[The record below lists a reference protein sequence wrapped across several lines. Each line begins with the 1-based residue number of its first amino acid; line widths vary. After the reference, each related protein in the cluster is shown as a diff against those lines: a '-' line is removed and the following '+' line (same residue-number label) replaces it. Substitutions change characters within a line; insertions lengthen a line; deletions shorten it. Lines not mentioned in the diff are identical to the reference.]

1 MIQGKKLTKQSVPKV
16 NQKRMDYS
24 KKTVVELKELCKEK
38 KIKGY
43 STKKKDDLI
52 KLLQT
57 SDSTESTD
65 IISHVFETPKEAK
78 VTRLNYIGSKFQL
91 LDWLTEHIK
100 EKSKITA
107 EDFKDKTVCDLF
119 GGTGIVSYH
128 FRKQQANVISNDAE
142 LYSYI
147 ITYAFT
153 CSTYNESVKII
164 LQDLQKELDD
174 KKYEDYVGYITE
186 NYSPY
191 DKCERKFFTIENAK
205 KIDYVRKCLEEY
217 EDLSE
222 KDYNFVLASILI
234 SADAVSNVPAVYGC
248 YLKNFKE
255 KAKKPFT
262 LKPIHTNETPASK
275 ESKTHCG
282 DVLDSDFLSSFES
295 DIVYLDPPYNERQ
308 YSKNYFPLNM
318 IAKNPSDLDSEPALK
333 GKTGIPT
340 DCFLSSFCK
349 KGKPVEDAF
358 EKLFKELKTK
368 FIFLSYNSE
377 SLVSKEKM
385 LELMGKYGTPTVI
398 EKEYKR
404 FKSFEYNKDIL
415 INEYL
420 FCLEKS

>member
-1 MIQGKKLTKQSVPKV
+1 
-16 NQKRMDYS
+16 MDYS

-38 KIKGY
+38 NLKGY

-52 KLLQT
+52 KLLET
-57 SDSTESTD
+57 NSTETNSTD
-65 IISHVFETPKEAK
+65 TTISHVFESPKDPK
-78 VTRLNYIGSKFQL
+78 VTRLNYIGSKYQL
-91 LDWLTEHIK
+91 LDWLTDNMK
-100 EKSKITA
+100 EKVKI
-107 EDFKDKTVCDLF
+107 EDFKEKTICDLF
-119 GGTGIVSYH
+119 GGTGIISYH
-128 FRKQQANVISNDAE
+128 FRKQYANVISNDAE

-153 CSTYNESVKII
+153 CSTYNETVKII
-164 LQDLQKELDD
+164 LQDLQKELDE
-174 KKYEDYVGYITE
+174 KEYEDHVGYITT

-191 DKCERKFFTIENAK
+191 DKCERKFFTVDNAK
-205 KIDYVRKCLEEY
+205 RIDYVRECLEEY

-222 KDYNFVLASILI
+222 EDYNFVLASILI

-248 YLKNFKE
+248 YLKNFKD

-262 LKPIHTNETPASK
+262 LKPIHTNNKPPTK
-275 ESKTHCG
+275 DSKTYHS
-282 DVLDSDFLSSFES
+282 DVLDSDFLSMFES

-318 IAKNPSDLDSEPALK
+318 IAKKPSDLESEPELK

-340 DCFLSSFCK
+340 DCFISPFCK
-349 KGKPVEDAF
+349 KGKTVEEAF

-385 LELMGKYGTPTVI
+385 LEIMGKYGTPTVI

-404 FKSFEYNKDIL
+404 FKSFEYNKDVSIK
-415 INEYL
+415 EYL
-420 FCLEKS
+420 FCLEK

>member
-1 MIQGKKLTKQSVPKV
+1 
-16 NQKRMDYS
+16 MDYN
-24 KKTVVELKELCKEK
+24 KKTVTELKELCKEK
-38 KIKGY
+38 KLKGY

-52 KLLQT
+52 KLLQI
-57 SDSTESTD
+57 SDSTETTD
-65 IISHVFETPKEAK
+65 VISHVFETPKEEK

-100 EKSKITA
+100 KNAKI

-119 GGTGIVSYH
+119 GGTGIFSYH
-128 FRKQQANVISNDAE
+128 FRKLNAKIISNDAE

-164 LQDLQKELDD
+164 LQDLQKELDE
-174 KKYEDYVGYITE
+174 KRYEDYVGYITE

-191 DKCERKFFTIENAK
+191 DKCERKFFTVENAK
-205 KIDYVRKCLEEY
+205 RIDYVRKCLEEVEY
-217 EDLSE
+217 ISE

-255 KAKKPFT
+255 KAKKPFS
-262 LKPIHTNETPASK
+262 LKPIHTNEIPASK
-275 ESKTHCG
+275 DSKTHYG

-385 LELMGKYGTPTVI
+385 LKLMEKYGTAIVI

-420 FCLEKS
+420 FCLKKIDSI